1 MPSGKGRN
9 VYYSNADFLVLSVI
23 EHLLSIGLNFEMCH
37 VALETLRKREPWLFE
52 ESVTEDKMKRLMF
65 LLSRSPE
72 QPLQLMEFDQQA
84 ALEALCPGFL
94 TSPAITSGGRFAIAI
109 LIILTQDMF
118 RAFLMCCFLMQCE
131 TRESRFYKALRIV
144 VRNPGLSGTNCDSFL
159 GRSRASK
166 IEG

>member
-9 VYYSNADFLVLSVI
+9 VYYSNADFLVLSVM

-84 ALEALCPGFL
+84 ALEALCQGQTVIPFWGDRVHQQL
-94 TSPAITSGGRFAIAI
+94 TDN
-109 LIILTQDMF
+109 L
-118 RAFLMCCFLMQCE
+118 
-131 TRESRFYKALRIV
+131 
-144 VRNPGLSGTNCDSFL
+144 NSF
-159 GRSRASK
+159 SSVAK
-166 IEG
+166 DC